1 MKQTLPTRGEIERN
15 LSQYIQSF
23 YRNQLGC
30 QTRKVSCHIVKNQLA
45 VAVENSLTPV
55 ERLLDDSSDNEF
67 MRDLRDRIDNIIKS
81 KLFPQIEE
89 ILGVKINALAI
100 DTTLDNDFTGIVA
113 LLSATPK
120 VRIPQSAVNKSKA

>member
-1 MKQTLPTRGEIERN
+1 MKALPTRGEIERN

-45 VAVENSLTPV
+45 VAIENSLTPV
-55 ERLLDDSSDNEF
+55 EKLLDDSGEDEF
-67 MRDLRDRIDNIIKS
+67 TRSLRDRIDQIIKD
-81 KLFPQIEE
+81 KLFPQIED
-89 ILGVKINALAI
+89 ILGVKVNALAI

-113 LLSATPK
+113 LLSDSPK
-120 VRIPQSAVNKSKA
+120 VRLPQGAVQKSRV